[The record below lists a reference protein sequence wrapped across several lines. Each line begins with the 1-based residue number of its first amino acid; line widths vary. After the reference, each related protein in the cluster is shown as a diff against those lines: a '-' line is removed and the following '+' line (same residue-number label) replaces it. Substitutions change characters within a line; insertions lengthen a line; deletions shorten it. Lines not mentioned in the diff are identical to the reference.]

1 MENRKEF
8 MDEIATKLNIK
19 NPSDWGKITVRHV
32 YELGGV
38 TLLSRY
44 YNGSLYSCLK
54 SIYQGTILLFK

>member
-1 MENRKEF
+1 MDNQRAF
-8 MDEIATKLNIK
+8 MNEIAVKLNIK

-44 YNGSLYSCLK
+44 YKGSLYGCLK
-54 SIYQGTILLFK
+54 SIYQG